1 MHERHLDWKGI
12 HNALVRPVKRLWQR
26 RREERA
32 AQVAEG
38 VEAA

>member
-1 MHERHLDWKGI
+1 MILI
-12 HNALVRPVKRLWQR
+12 PLLAFLVRPAKRLWQR

-38 VEAA
+38 VETA